1 MDMMPENR
9 VGAVER
15 SPKNGGSQAADERC
29 GAEGG
34 IDAQREFSPPP
45 APNSQPDAQKP
56 AQSDAFLITGP
67 ATIAFSGGRTS
78 AYMLWRILQAHGG
91 RLPDDV
97 VVCFA
102 NTGKERP
109 ETLDFVRDC
118 AAHWN
123 VHVNWLEFRD
133 NVERFEVVNHNSA
146 SRNGEP
152 FNALIEKRRYLP
164 NGVTRFCTIELKIRT
179 QQRFIEATYG
189 WTTWTSVVGF
199 RADEMRRVNKACA
212 RDDTGKGKF
221 RTVAPLAKAGI
232 VKADVMAFWRTQPFD
247 LRLQSHEGNC
257 DLCFLKNRAK
267 LRTIM
272 YDRPDLAG
280 WWIAQERRASE
291 DFGATSAAGFRPP
304 DRPDYAHLF
313 ATREKQEELDF
324 GELDLLDLCYCGD
337 GG

>member
-1 MDMMPENR
+1 MADRLTFNQGQALE
-9 VGAVER
+9 GADGR
-15 SPKNGGSQAADERC
+15 SEPPGGQAANGQHSSAVDDKCE
-29 GAEGG
+29 A
-34 IDAQREFSPPP
+34 DP
-45 APNSQPDAQKP
+45 
-56 AQSDAFLITGP
+56 FLIQGP

-78 AYMLWRILQAHGG
+78 GYMLWRILRAHGG

-97 VVCFA
+97 VACFA

-118 AAHWN
+118 AANWN
-123 VHVNWLEFRD
+123 VHVNWLEWR
-133 NVERFEVVNHNSA
+133 NSEVGVEVVNHNSA

-179 QQRFIEATYG
+179 QQRFIEANYG
-189 WTTWTSVVGF
+189 WPTWINVIGF

-212 RDDTGKGKF
+212 RDETSKDKF

-232 VKADVMAFWRTQPFD
+232 TKAGVMAFWQAQPFD

-280 WWIAQERRASE
+280 WWIEQERRARQ
-291 DFGATSAAGFRPP
+291 DFSATAGSGFRPP

-313 ATREKQEELDF
+313 ATREKQEEM
-324 GELDLLDLCYCGD
+324 DLIEPDALDLCYCGD
-337 GG
+337 G